1 MRSTVATTCTKH
13 RDLAP
18 VPARRWLRGAAAGV
32 VGAAGLWCFP
42 GAAAPDARAADD
54 AVFASPSGNIVCSM
68 TDRSASCDVAE
79 RDWSGPAVEGDPLC
93 GLREAD
99 RVFLPV
105 SGPAAIYC
113 RNDTLISTEE
123 FILGYGQ
130 SHTVGPLTCT
140 SAPSGVTCTDAD
152 TGQFFR
158 VSRESYE
165 LH

>member
-1 MRSTVATTCTKH
+1 MRSTIAITCMKH
-13 RDLAP
+13 CDLPP
-18 VPARRWLRGAAAGV
+18 VPARRWLRGAAVGV
-32 VGAAGLWCFP
+32 VGAAGLWWFLA
-42 GAAAPDARAADD
+42 AAAPYARAADN

-68 TDRSASCDVAE
+68 SDRSASCDIFE
-79 RDWSGPAVEGDPLC
+79 RDWTGPAVEGDPLC

-105 SGPAAIYC
+105 GGPAAIYC

-123 FILGYGQ
+123 FTLDYGQ

-140 SAPSGVTCTDAD
+140 SAPSGTTCADVD
-152 TGQFFR
+152 TGHYFR